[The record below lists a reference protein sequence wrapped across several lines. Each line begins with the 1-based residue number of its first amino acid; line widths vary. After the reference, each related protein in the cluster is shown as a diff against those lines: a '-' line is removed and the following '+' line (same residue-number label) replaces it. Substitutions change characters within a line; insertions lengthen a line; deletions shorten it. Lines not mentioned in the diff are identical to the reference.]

1 MSGPRSNKASR
12 FRTQRRTAQK
22 TRATVVQV
30 TNLGL
35 TVKDSPQNTLVFVT
49 RLDDAAP
56 VEGARV
62 SIVTLD
68 NKVAWTGSTNA
79 DGVAIAPA
87 LPLRTPQRWFDVK
100 FEFLVVVEKDG
111 DTAYLGS
118 DWTEGITPWE
128 FGSDLDLSEQNSLL
142 RGTVFADRGVYR
154 LGEEVHFK
162 AILRNDTPTG
172 IKVPD
177 AGTQVY
183 VMVRD
188 SQDREVD
195 QRTVRLSAWGSAEWT
210 ETLPGDGALG
220 NYSVIMRL
228 RPFHEPAPK
237 PSTQLVR
244 ELGVEGEVQ
253 SEEPG
258 AEPRDSVSGGFL
270 VAAYRRPDFRVDA
283 TLTSAAPFAGA
294 PLSGHVSARYLFG
307 APMKN
312 APIRWTFTRSAA
324 WGAPATL
331 TNKFPQ
337 DGFDFGITPTY
348 CGPHRTESRRRRDRR
363 RWLVRG
369 RARRPPLATAFGTST
384 RSKAKSPMCRDS
396 GSRTGRPSPSTL
408 RRCMWASSCPTSWIN
423 RRAPRPHLSR

>member
-1 MSGPRSNKASR
+1 M
-12 FRTQRRTAQK
+12 
-22 TRATVVQV
+22 
-30 TNLGL
+30 
-35 TVKDSPQNTLVFVT
+35 
-49 RLDDAAP
+49 
-56 VEGARV
+56 
-62 SIVTLD
+62 
-68 NKVAWTGSTNA
+68 
-79 DGVAIAPA
+79 AIAPA
-87 LPLRTPQRWFDVK
+87 LPLRTPQRWFDIK

-210 ETLPGDGALG
+210 ETLPADGALG
-220 NYSVIMRL
+220 NYSVMMRL

-253 SEEPG
+253 SEDAGRRATRFRQRRLSRRGVPAPRLPG
-258 AEPRDSVSGGFL
+258 GRHPDER
-270 VAAYRRPDFRVDA
+270 RRPLRA
-283 TLTSAAPFAGA
+283 L
-294 PLSGHVSARYLFG
+294 
-307 APMKN
+307 
-312 APIRWTFTRSAA
+312 RSADTCR
-324 WGAPATL
+324 P
-331 TNKFPQ
+331 
-337 DGFDFGITPTY
+337 GI
-348 CGPHRTESRRRRDRR
+348 C
-363 RWLVRG
+363 L
-369 RARRPPLATAFGTST
+369 ARP
-384 RSKAKSPMCRDS
+384 
-396 GSRTGRPSPSTL
+396 
-408 RRCMWASSCPTSWIN
+408 
-423 RRAPRPHLSR
+423 